1 MDAKGK
7 LIPLSSVPSLIA
19 ELTGVW
25 RHRATVYRWAKVGC
39 RSLDARMVK
48 LKTEKKMGQLFT
60 TRKDVVD
67 FIFEVG

>member
-1 MDAKGK
+1 MNDKK
-7 LIPLSSVPSLIA
+7 LIPLSAVPSLVA

-48 LKTEKKMGQLFT
+48 LKTEKRMGQLFT
-60 TRKDVVD
+60 IREDVIE
-67 FIFEVG
+67 FISEVG

>member
-1 MDAKGK
+1 MDAKEK
-7 LIPLSSVPSLIA
+7 LIPLSVVPSLVA

-39 RSLDARMVK
+39 RSIDARVVK

-60 TRKDVVD
+60 TRDDVME
-67 FIFEVG
+67 FIKGIG

>member
-1 MDAKGK
+1 MSEQK
-7 LIPLSSVPSLIA
+7 LIPLSAVPSLIA
-19 ELTGVW
+19 DLTGVW

>member
-1 MDAKGK
+1 MNEPK
-7 LIPLSSVPSLIA
+7 LIPLSAVPSLVV

-39 RSLDARMVK
+39 RSLDARVVK

-60 TRKDVVD
+60 TREDVME
-67 FIFEVG
+67 FIREMG

>member
-1 MDAKGK
+1 MSEAK
-7 LIPLSSVPSLIA
+7 LIPLSAVPSLIA

-39 RSLDARMVK
+39 RSLDARVVK

-60 TRKDVVD
+60 TRQDVVD

>member
-1 MDAKGK
+1 MNDKK
-7 LIPLSSVPSLIA
+7 LIPLSAVPSLVA

-48 LKTEKKMGQLFT
+48 LKTEKRMGQLFT
-60 TRKDVVD
+60 TREDVME
-67 FIFEVG
+67 FISEVG

>member
-1 MDAKGK
+1 MSDKK
-7 LIPLSSVPSLIA
+7 LIPLSAVPSLIA
-19 ELTGVW
+19 DLTGVW

-39 RSLDARMVK
+39 RSLDARVVK

-60 TRKDVVD
+60 TRQDVVD